1 MKTIKLVKNLTHLIF
16 TILCILLFEN
26 IAYAE
31 EIKEAKKEIKN
42 DGIFSIGMPLE
53 IKYGIKD
60 NFSIALSGDI
70 VYSQVNNKYSLIQKN
85 LNGISSNINLN
96 FLYYFSRNKISPF
109 IGISSGLQTR
119 NFNSD
124 LNKVTENIL
133 NVSFLSGVECFL
145 TDNIALSFDI
155 DINETKNLTPPII
168 GLNTKYDEMFIFS
181 FSSNFKAYYYFF

>member
-145 TDNIALSFDI
+145 TDNISISFDLGI
-155 DINETKNLTPPII
+155 GISKNLSPLI
-168 GLNTKYDEMFIFS
+168 GTNNTYDEMMKIYFNI
-181 FSSNFKAYYYFF
+181 NGFKAYYYFF